1 MGVVKIYSRC
11 LLVCKPRLVESASIS
26 ILQKEIK
33 NWLVVCKRKCRS
45 YLCVELTFDGRRSF
59 KNHAQRWQQFI
70 LAMLRTTIAILRNLL
85 QRIENITRRQRQT
98 SQGLRNIT
106 RSCFRKNNVTLTIRM
121 KETNLLELTLLNS
134 CFRNF
139 DVH

>member
-1 MGVVKIYSRC
+1 MGVVEILLT
-11 LLVCKPRLVESASIS
+11 LLVCKPRPVESASIS

-33 NWLVVCKRKCRS
+33 NWLVCKRKCRS

-59 KNHAQRWQQFI
+59 KNHARRWQQFI

-121 KETNLLELTLLNS
+121 KETHLLELTLLNS